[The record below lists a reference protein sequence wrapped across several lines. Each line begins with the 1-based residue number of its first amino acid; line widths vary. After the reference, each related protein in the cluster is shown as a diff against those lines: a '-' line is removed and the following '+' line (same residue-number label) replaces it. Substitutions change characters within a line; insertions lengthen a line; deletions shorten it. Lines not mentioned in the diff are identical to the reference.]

1 MATSLKLFI
10 FLAVLVVVNSLNPIE
25 KVAEFREKSYDT
37 IGQVKH
43 KIDTYKANTKAKIDK
58 MKYYMNYL
66 KSKFTG
72 KPIPYIEKPAL
83 TYGYKGHEFKKVPEY
98 YHGQP
103 YSYVEFQSGPGFYK
117 AGILH

>member
-1 MATSLKLFI
+1 MHRNTNLILIHLFTFKI

-25 KVAEFREKSYDT
+25 KWQEFREKSYDT

-72 KPIPYIEKPAL
+72 KYCIQFMY
-83 TYGYKGHEFKKVPEY
+83 
-98 YHGQP
+98 
-103 YSYVEFQSGPGFYK
+103 
-117 AGILH
+117 